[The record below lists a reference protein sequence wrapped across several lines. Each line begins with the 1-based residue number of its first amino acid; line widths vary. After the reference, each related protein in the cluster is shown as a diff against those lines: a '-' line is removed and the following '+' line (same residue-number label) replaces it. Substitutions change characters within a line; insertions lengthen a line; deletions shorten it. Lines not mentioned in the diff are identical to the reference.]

1 MNPTY
6 MILVYL
12 VWFLAT
18 YFVVTLILVLIAN
31 RKNLYE
37 NRIFDDAATLP
48 FVSIVISAYNE
59 EQKIEDTLKSLKKI
73 DYNKI
78 EFIIVNDGSNDKTSD
93 VARKYLDDKRFILI
107 DNSNNKGKAACLN
120 QGIKIAKGEFIATMD
135 ADSMAS
141 PDIIKRT
148 LPYFDEHAIGAV
160 TVSVE
165 ARNPST
171 FLQRIIDLE
180 YIIGLSL
187 FLKLLST
194 FNCLFVTPGPFSIYR
209 SSVLRKIDG
218 FDEDNIT
225 EDMEIAFRIHKS
237 GYKIKSCID
246 TKVRTLLPDD
256 FKSLYRQR
264 KRWYSG
270 AIKTYYQH
278 REMLF
283 NRKFG
288 YFGFFIPFNIIL
300 ITLGIV
306 LFLYSTY
313 LGLSKLIE
321 NIYYYHYTN
330 YNFFENFLD
339 WNFDIL
345 TYGGVSVLSFTAF
358 LGTLLIMFVGLKY
371 ARIRYKEKKIGMLGY
386 PFIFFLYQIF
396 WVASY
401 FSVIRGKKV
410 KWR

>member
-18 YFVVTLILVLIAN
+18 YFVVTLILVLVAN

-37 NRIFDDAATLP
+37 NIILKESAARP
-48 FVSIVISAYNE
+48 FVSVVVSAYNE
-59 EQKIEDTLKSLKKI
+59 EEKIEDTLKSLKKI
-73 DYNKI
+73 DYNSM

-93 VARKYLDDKRFILI
+93 VVRKYLDDGKFVLI

-120 QGIKIAKGEFIATMD
+120 QGIKAAKGEFIATMD

-141 PDIIKRT
+141 PDIIKRI
-148 LPYFDEHAIGAV
+148 LPYFEEEDVGAV

-165 ARNPST
+165 ARNTST
-171 FLQRIIDLE
+171 FLQKIIELE

-194 FNCLFVTPGPFSIYR
+194 FNCLFVTPGPFSMYR
-209 SSVLRKIDG
+209 ASMLREIKG
-218 FDEDNIT
+218 FDENNIT
-225 EDMEIAFRIHKS
+225 EDMEIAFRIHKA

-246 TKVRTLLPDD
+246 TKVQTLLPND
-256 FKSLYRQR
+256 FKGLYRQR

-278 REMLF
+278 RDMLF

-288 YFGFFIPFNIIL
+288 HFGFFIPFNIIL

-313 LGLSKLIE
+313 LGLSKFIE
-321 NIYYYHYTN
+321 NVFYYHYTN
-330 YNFFENFLD
+330 YNFFENLFD
-339 WNFDIL
+339 WHFDIL
-345 TYGGVSVLSFTAF
+345 AYSGVSVLSFTAF
-358 LGTLLIMFVGLKY
+358 IGTLTIMFVGLKY
-371 ARIRYKEKKIGMLGY
+371 ARVRYKEKKIGMLGY

-396 WVASY
+396 WIASY
-401 FSVIRGKKV
+401 FAVIRGRKI

>member
-59 EQKIEDTLKSLKKI
+59 EQKIEDTFKSLKKI
-73 DYNKI
+73 NYNKM

-93 VARKYLDDKRFILI
+93 VAKKYLDDKRFILI

-148 LPYFDEHAIGAV
+148 LPYFDEHVIGAV

-209 SSVLRKIDG
+209 ASVLREIDG
-218 FDEDNIT
+218 FDENNIT
-225 EDMEIAFRIHKS
+225 EDMEIAFRIHKA

-246 TKVRTLLPDD
+246 TKVQTLLPND

-278 REMLF
+278 RDMLF

-330 YNFFENFLD
+330 YNFFENFFD

-345 TYGGVSVLSFTAF
+345 TYGEVSVLSFTAF

-371 ARIRYKEKKIGMLGY
+371 ARVRYKEKKIGMLGY

-401 FSVIRGKKV
+401 FAVIRGKKV